1 MGLRRDCQ
9 VAKRIDSCKRTTLT
23 FLINNFIRT
32 RNMLHADMGYSDIVN
47 SENITFLHDKIEQLK
62 TLSQDESSLETHT
75 IELLVSF
82 IVKHGKD
89 ENQIRQI
96 SQISKILG
104 ESLGLGVKYC
114 KVLEQA
120 ARIYDIGNI
129 AIDREVY
136 QKDDALT
143 FEEFNVVKNHTIMG
157 YEILKPYTFASTQM
171 AAIISAE
178 HHEWWDGSGY
188 PRQQYKEE
196 ISMPSRIVALADTI
210 GALYRKRPGRK
221 AWRYSDII
229 EHIQAKN
236 KLQFD
241 PNIIEVFMINKEI
254 IHKVLDE
261 DLEMIAHNWYD

>member
-1 MGLRRDCQ
+1 
-9 VAKRIDSCKRTTLT
+9 
-23 FLINNFIRT
+23 
-32 RNMLHADMGYSDIVN
+32 MGYSDIV
-47 SENITFLHDKIEQLK
+47 STENTKYLDLKMGQLK
-62 TLSQDESSLETHT
+62 TMSQDDISLERQTVD
-75 IELLVSF
+75 LFVSF

-104 ESLGLGVKYC
+104 ESLGLGIKYC
-114 KVLEQA
+114 NALEQA

-129 AIDREVY
+129 AIDREIY

-157 YEILKPYTFASTQM
+157 YDILKSHAFSSAQM

-188 PRQQYKEE
+188 PRQRYKEE
-196 ISMPSRIVALADTI
+196 ISMPSRIVALADTV
-210 GALYRKRPGRK
+210 GALYTKRPGRQ
-221 AWRYSDII
+221 AWCYDKIL
-229 EHIQAKN
+229 EHIQLKN
-236 KLQFD
+236 KLHFD
-241 PNIIEVFMINKEI
+241 PNIVEVFMINKDI

-261 DLEMIAHNWYD
+261 DLDTIPHKWYD